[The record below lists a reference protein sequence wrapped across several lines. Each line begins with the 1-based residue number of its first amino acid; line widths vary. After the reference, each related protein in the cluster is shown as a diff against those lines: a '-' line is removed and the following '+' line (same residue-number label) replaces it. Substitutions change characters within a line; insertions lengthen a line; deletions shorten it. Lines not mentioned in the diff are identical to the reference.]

1 MKNSAWLRK
10 EVRDRLDM
18 LHVAPDSGGCD
29 AGLYDIAVAGA
40 VREVEGI
47 VGADIVVDADDVDA
61 DDVDDVDGDVGA
73 DALLCAVADIAA
85 ADIAESVLL
94 ASKRDGAAYSR
105 TDGDLT
111 VRFAEGTSAF
121 ERTLAAVSKMRE
133 RGRQCA
139 VHHRRLVW

>member
-1 MKNSAWLRK
+1 MKKSALLRK
-10 EVRDRLDM
+10 EISDRLDM

-29 AGLYDIAVAGA
+29 AGLYDAAVLGA

-47 VGADIVVDADDVDA
+47 VGADVVIDADV
-61 DDVDDVDGDVGA
+61 VDVDGAA

-121 ERTLAAVSKMRE
+121 ERTLAADSKMRE
-133 RGRQCA
+133 RGRMCA

>member
-1 MKNSAWLRK
+1 MKKSALLRK
-10 EVRDRLDM
+10 EISDRLDM

-29 AGLYDIAVAGA
+29 AGLYDTAVAGA
-40 VREVEGI
+40 VREVGGI
-47 VGADIVVDADDVDA
+47 VGADVVVDADDADDA
-61 DDVDDVDGDVGA
+61 DDVVGDAGA
-73 DALLCAVADIAA
+73 DAILCAVADIAA

-133 RGRQCA
+133 RGRMCA
-139 VHHRRLVW
+139 VRHRRLIW

>member
-10 EVRDRLDM
+10 EIRDRLDM

-29 AGLYDIAVAGA
+29 AGLYDAAVAGA
-40 VREVEGI
+40 VREVENI
-47 VGADIVVDADDVDA
+47 VGADVVVDADDVD
-61 DDVDDVDGDVGA
+61 VDDDAGA

-133 RGRQCA
+133 RGRMCA
-139 VHHRRLVW
+139 VRYRRLIW

>member
-1 MKNSAWLRK
+1 MKKTAWIRK

-29 AGLYDIAVAGA
+29 AGLYDVAVAGA
-40 VREVEGI
+40 VREVTGI
-47 VGADIVVDADDVDA
+47 VGADVVTDT
-61 DDVDDVDGDVGA
+61 DDVDDVDAGA

-85 ADIAESVLL
+85 ADIAEAVLL

-133 RGRQCA
+133 RGRMCA
-139 VHHRRLVW
+139 VRHRRLIW

>member
-18 LHVAPDSGGCD
+18 LHVAPDTCGCD
-29 AGLYDIAVAGA
+29 AGLYDAAVLGA

-47 VGADIVVDADDVDA
+47 VGADVVIDA
-61 DDVDDVDGDVGA
+61 DDVDDVDSAA

-133 RGRQCA
+133 RGRMCA

>member
-29 AGLYDIAVAGA
+29 AGLYDVAVAGA
-40 VREVEGI
+40 VREVAGI
-47 VGADIVVDADDVDA
+47 VGADVVVDADDVDDA
-61 DDVDDVDGDVGA
+61 GA
-73 DALLCAVADIAA
+73 DAILCAVADIAA
-85 ADIAESVLL
+85 ADIAESVML

-133 RGRQCA
+133 RGRMCA

>member
-1 MKNSAWLRK
+1 MKNSARLRK

-29 AGLYDIAVAGA
+29 AGLYDAAVAGA
-40 VREVEGI
+40 VREVGGI
-47 VGADIVVDADDVDA
+47 VGADVVIDADD
-61 DDVDDVDGDVGA
+61 DGEVGA

-85 ADIAESVLL
+85 ADIAESVML

-133 RGRQCA
+133 RGRMCA

>member
-18 LHVAPDSGGCD
+18 LHVAPDFGGCD
-29 AGLYDIAVAGA
+29 AGLYDSAVAGA
-40 VREVEGI
+40 VREGGGI
-47 VGADIVVDADDVDA
+47 VGGDVVTDADDVD
-61 DDVDDVDGDVGA
+61 VVGDAGA

-133 RGRQCA
+133 RGRMCA
-139 VHHRRLVW
+139 VRHRRLIW